1 MIDAKNNSTQP
12 DVRPLSGG
20 HRAWP
25 WSFLVILAL
34 LPISAFAEDGTESID
49 SIPPSAL
56 SAERDWSSMPEPEIQ
71 ARLAEV
77 RDEFAQNTRNL
88 RLLEEQL
95 SQTAPVKDL
104 ADEVKRL
111 RGEIGALVEQLEADP
126 AAADAISLKLQEL
139 RGQREEKE
147 AERQVAL
154 NESAEYR
161 TLNEFRA
168 QLMDELRGLLT
179 AAPRG
184 EPPAAAPEM

>member
-1 MIDAKNNSTQP
+1 MA
-12 DVRPLSGG
+12 RPASIG
-20 HRAWP
+20 AA
-25 WSFLVILAL
+25 AL
-34 LPISAFAEDGTESID
+34 LIA
-49 SIPPSAL
+49 
-56 SAERDWSSMPEPEIQ
+56 
-71 ARLAEV
+71 
-77 RDEFAQNTRNL
+77 
-88 RLLEEQL
+88 
-95 SQTAPVKDL
+95 TAV
-104 ADEVKRL
+104 
-111 RGEIGALVEQLEADP
+111 IGCDP

-147 AERQVAL
+147 AERQAAL